1 MRSQGLESGSLLP
14 EILTPPPGPRARVM
28 AGRLEASEAPGINTL
43 VAGATAMLWDE
54 ALGSNVVDVDG
65 NRYIDLT
72 AGFGVAA
79 VGHRHPAVVTA
90 VREQAEQL
98 VHGLGDVYAHP
109 GRLELAERL
118 CSLAP
123 LADPRV
129 YFAVSGAD
137 AVEIA
142 LKTGR
147 LHSGRPGVLAFE
159 PAYHGTTLGA
169 LAATA
174 RPAFREPFAQPL
186 EELVH
191 RLSYGASPE
200 RIAELFERQPDIGT
214 CLVEPVIGREAT
226 RWPPSGWLADL
237 AELCRRHEV
246 ALAIDEIFTGFGRC
260 GAWFVCREAGVEPDL
275 VCCGKALGGGLPI
288 AAVLGRKDVTDAW
301 RSDGEARHTATFVA
315 HPLACAAAL
324 ATLEVIETEGLI
336 DRARRMGTRL
346 GQTLTPLRNRPGV
359 TDIRGQGLLRAIE
372 LDSPDR
378 AHALSHNL
386 LHRGLIALAG
396 GASGTVLQLCP
407 PLVITEEQLDHAAAT
422 LHEVLANRA
431 RIPLVPPTRPN
442 PPKPSTTAPATE
454 IVPPVEARGKGP
466 QRAGGKRLPRTS
478 PQPTTPRSATDR
490 SER

>member
-1 MRSQGLESGSLLP
+1 VRSQGLESGSLLP

-109 GRLELAERL
+109 ARLELAERL

-174 RPAFREPFAQPL
+174 RPPAGRRPAGWPTSLNSAAGTRSYWPSTRSSRASAVAAPGSFAAKP
-186 EELVH
+186 
-191 RLSYGASPE
+191 ASN
-200 RIAELFERQPDIGT
+200 RISSAAAKPSAAASRSP
-214 CLVEPVIGREAT
+214 PSSAGRTSRTPGEAT
-226 RWPPSGWLADL
+226 AKPATPPPSSPTPSPAP
-237 AELCRRHEV
+237 RH
-246 ALAIDEIFTGFGRC
+246 
-260 GAWFVCREAGVEPDL
+260 
-275 VCCGKALGGGLPI
+275 
-288 AAVLGRKDVTDAW
+288 
-301 RSDGEARHTATFVA
+301 S
-315 HPLACAAAL
+315 PL
-324 ATLEVIETEGLI
+324 
-336 DRARRMGTRL
+336 
-346 GQTLTPLRNRPGV
+346 
-359 TDIRGQGLLRAIE
+359 
-372 LDSPDR
+372 S
-378 AHALSHNL
+378 
-386 LHRGLIALAG
+386 
-396 GASGTVLQLCP
+396 
-407 PLVITEEQLDHAAAT
+407 
-422 LHEVLANRA
+422 
-431 RIPLVPPTRPN
+431 
-442 PPKPSTTAPATE
+442 K
-454 IVPPVEARGKGP
+454 
-466 QRAGGKRLPRTS
+466 
-478 PQPTTPRSATDR
+478 
-490 SER
+490 

>member
-1 MRSQGLESGSLLP
+1 MRSRGLESGRLLP
-14 EILTPPPGPRARVM
+14 EILAPPPGPRARAM

-43 VAGATAMLWDE
+43 VAGATAMLWTE

-65 NRYIDLT
+65 NRYLDLT

-109 GRLELAERL
+109 TRLELAERL
-118 CSLAP
+118 CALAP

-147 LHSGRPGVLAFE
+147 LHSGRPGVLAFD

-169 LAATA
+169 LAATS
-174 RPAFREPFAQPL
+174 RRAFREPFTRPL
-186 EELVH
+186 EESVH
-191 RLSYGASPE
+191 RLPYGAP
-200 RIAELFERQPDIGT
+200 AEQVQEILERQPDIGT

-226 RWPPSGWLADL
+226 RWPPPGWLEAL
-237 AELCRRHEV
+237 AQLCRRHEV
-246 ALAIDEIFTGFGRC
+246 VLAVDEIFTGFGRC
-260 GAWFVCREAGVEPDL
+260 GAWFLCREAGVEPDL

-288 AAVLGRKDVTDAW
+288 AAVLGRKEVLDAW

-324 ATLEVIETEGLI
+324 ATLDVIESEGLI
-336 DRARRMGTRL
+336 DRSRTVGDRL
-346 GQTLTPLRNRPGV
+346 GQTLEPLRNRPGV

-372 LDSPDR
+372 LDSPSH
-378 AHALSHNL
+378 AHTLSHNL
-386 LHRGLIALAG
+386 LHRGLITLAG
-396 GASGTVLQLCP
+396 GASGTVLQIAP
-407 PLVITEEQLDHAAAT
+407 PLVITAEQLDYAAAA
-422 LHEVLANRA
+422 LREVLGA
-431 RIPLVPPTRPN
+431 
-442 PPKPSTTAPATE
+442 
-454 IVPPVEARGKGP
+454 
-466 QRAGGKRLPRTS
+466 
-478 PQPTTPRSATDR
+478 
-490 SER
+490 